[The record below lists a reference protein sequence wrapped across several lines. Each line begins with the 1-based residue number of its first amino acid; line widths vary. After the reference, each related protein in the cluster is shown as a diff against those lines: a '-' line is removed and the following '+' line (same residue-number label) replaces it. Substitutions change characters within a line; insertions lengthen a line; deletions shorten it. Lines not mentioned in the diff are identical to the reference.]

1 MELQM
6 AGPNDQRNMKKEI
19 GLKAVVGKGNFRVD
33 FVYHPNVMNLNQFC
47 HMCAMNLDA
56 NITSLSHRILL

>member
-33 FVYHPNVMNLNQFC
+33 FVYHSNVMNLN
-47 HMCAMNLDA
+47 
-56 NITSLSHRILL
+56 